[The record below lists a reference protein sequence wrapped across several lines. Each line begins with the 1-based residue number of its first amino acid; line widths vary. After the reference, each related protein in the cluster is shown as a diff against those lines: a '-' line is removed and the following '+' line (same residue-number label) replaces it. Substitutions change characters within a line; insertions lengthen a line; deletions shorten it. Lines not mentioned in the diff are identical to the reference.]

1 MPECRYILDVTL
13 LNAKIIHDE
22 LTKKPLSNREFRL
35 LWLKDILVMI
45 NRNDFQTLSRHV
57 PSFISADFVKATPSD
72 ASSPDE
78 DGDRN
83 LPSGTNRRKRSL
95 CAVCLHRD
103 RHVKQLVS
111 SWCGQCKAALCTP
124 LTGSGNDCFARWHHD
139 ISMWSSR
146 TQRRRTLTYA

>member
-1 MPECRYILDVTL
+1 MLLPECRYILDVTL

-35 LWLKDILVMI
+35 LWLEDILAMI
-45 NRNDFQTLSRHV
+45 NRNDFKTLSRHV
-57 PSFISADFVKATPSD
+57 PSFISTLVRAPRGTP
-72 ASSPDE
+72 SSPDFC
-78 DGDRN
+78 GG
-83 LPSGTNRRKRSL
+83 SSVNRRKRTL
-95 CAVCLHRD
+95 CTICLHRD
-103 RHVKQLVS
+103 GHVKQLVS

-146 TQRRRTLTYA
+146 TQRRRTLKYA